1 MSFGRCRL
9 RWSLRRC
16 PPRCP
21 SQAVCGRQKPPSLPT
36 PTQLQ
41 LTTGRAGFS
50 EVNVSSC
57 FLLTDEQREPKKK
70 KKRNLVT
77 LKKHVH
83 EHSSQ
88 VNIELS
94 KFVTFTKK
102 RVFFPI
108 LLFLW
113 VKIKSISVKLSMPK
127 FFFNFPFIAVHTISC
142 TAVARRT
149 F

>member
-1 MSFGRCRL
+1 M
-9 RWSLRRC
+9 
-16 PPRCP
+16 
-21 SQAVCGRQKPPSLPT
+21 
-36 PTQLQ
+36 
-41 LTTGRAGFS
+41 
-50 EVNVSSC
+50 
-57 FLLTDEQREPKKK
+57 
-70 KKRNLVT
+70 T

-94 KFVTFTKK
+94 KFVAFTKK